1 MLVGLIITSVC
12 LFISFLMIF
21 NHFRKMSTLLTKLN
35 DLSDISSDLKGSA
48 EQVKGVSLD
57 LNSASEEQ
65 LDTIN
70 GTMSASH
77 EIKAMVQR
85 TKDHSQSLTKE
96 AVNLKEMAGKGE
108 QTVRQMVNSSLEM
121 KEGSEHFRVE
131 MQSSI
136 EELNSSLMII
146 KEIAEKTKLINDI
159 VFQTKLL
166 SFNASVEAARAGEHG
181 KGFAVVAE
189 EVGKLAQMSGVASNE
204 INSIVE
210 RSVKSV
216 TESLDKA
223 KSRVEKLTRDIS
235 SKSEVG
241 YNYSKSCEEIFGI
254 ISEKISET
262 HMMIQ
267 EISSATSEQAQGVE
281 LLDKSI
287 ISLQE
292 VADRNRLVASQT
304 TEHANE
310 FEKQT
315 QTMNNQIN
323 DLMNNL
329 NAKKGGHKAQLKYFV
344 WNEKLELG
352 VHEMDEEHKVL
363 VGKINHLVKS
373 LEEFRV
379 KNSREELLA
388 SFNDLAGYTIQH
400 FKDEEAFMRSIE
412 YPLLASHQKIHQ
424 KLIETVVAFGEQI
437 KNGTLDDQRLV
448 SFLRNWLVSHIM
460 GVDMKYSEHA
470 HHHSH
475 IRRAS

>member
-1 MLVGLIITSVC
+1 MNKV
-12 LFISFLMIF
+12 FEISDV
-21 NHFRKMSTLLTKLN
+21 SA
-35 DLSDISSDLKGSA
+35 DLKGSA

-85 TKDHSQSLTKE
+85 TKDHSQSLTEE

-108 QTVRQMVNSSLEM
+108 ETVKQMVSSSLEM

-136 EELNSSLMII
+136 EELNSSLMSI
-146 KEIAEKTKLINDI
+146 KAIAEKTKLINDI

-204 INSIVE
+204 INTIVE

-216 TESLDKA
+216 TEALDKA
-223 KSRVEKLTRDIS
+223 KNRVDSLTKDIS

-241 YNYSKSCEEIFGI
+241 YKYSKSCEEIFNV
-254 ISEKISET
+254 ISDKISET

-267 EISSATSEQAQGVE
+267 EISSATSEQAIGVE

-287 ISLQE
+287 MSLQE

-310 FEKQT
+310 FDRQT
-315 QTMNNQIN
+315 ETMNKQLL
-323 DLMNNL
+323 DLQKAL
-329 NAKKGGHKAQLKYFV
+329 NARSGGHQAQLKYFV
-344 WNEKLELG
+344 WNDSLETG
-352 VHEMDEEHKVL
+352 VSEMDEEHKVL
-363 VGKINHLVKS
+363 VGKINNLVKA
-373 LEEFRV
+373 LEEYRT
-379 KNSREELLA
+379 KKSKEDLLA
-388 SFNDLAGYTIQH
+388 AFTDLAGYTIQH
-400 FKDEEAFMRSIE
+400 FKDEEAFMRKVE

-424 KLIETVVAFGEQI
+424 KLIETVVGFGEQI
-437 KNGTLDDQRLV
+437 KAGTLDDQRLV

-460 GVDMKYSEHA
+460 GVDMKYGAHA
-470 HHHSH
+470 NEHHHVKK
-475 IRRAS
+475 AS